1 VAIGLYM
8 IFGRFIVKAWRKR
21 RTAYGLTDRRALVA
35 LGSGSLSESQ
45 LAHQPVDQR
54 VSRRRRHMT
63 VVFGRLAYGAM
74 SGAMYAN
81 TGMEFFAMG
90 QLRSASTTWRTSRGL
105 RPPCEGCVADYPC
118 PRDVVVL
125 CGMGERAAGT
135 SSRTCEG
142 RHLWRATG
150 PRFARNLQ
158 SGRQPGFTSSVAQWS
173 VAGIEA
179 AGTRGTHSP
188 DALTCGN
195 ARVVAGSDCLSSAG
209 RVDAVNAWGS
219 GVLRDGH

>member
-1 VAIGLYM
+1 M

-81 TGMEFFAMG
+81 TGMEFFAPG
-90 QLRSASTTWRTSRGL
+90 ATPIGIYD
-105 RPPCEGCVADYPC
+105 VAD
-118 PRDVVVL
+118 V
-125 CGMGERAAGT
+125 
-135 SSRTCEG
+135 
-142 RHLWRATG
+142 TG
-150 PRFARNLQ
+150 L
-158 SGRQPGFTSSVAQWS
+158 
-173 VAGIEA
+173 EA
-179 AGTRGTHSP
+179 A
-188 DALTCGN
+188 
-195 ARVVAGSDCLSSAG
+195 
-209 RVDAVNAWGS
+209 
-219 GVLRDGH
+219 LRTVRR